1 MNRMH
6 HVAAA
11 IAVGLVVVMAA
22 DASDGEHR
30 SERHDK
36 ARAPL
41 PAQYVQ
47 ECGSCHLPYAPRL
60 LPAESWRQ
68 LTAGLAHHFGVDA
81 SLDGAATE
89 SIASWLAA
97 EARVP
102 RRPEWPPAE
111 NRITRAAW
119 FVRKHREVEPATW
132 RHPAVKS
139 ASNCAACHAGADRG
153 DFDDHA
159 VRIPR

>member
-1 MNRMH
+1 MKLVNRAAG
-6 HVAAA
+6 VFAIAVAAAA
-11 IAVGLVVVMAA
+11 IAG
-22 DASDGEHR
+22 DHETG
-30 SERHDK
+30 RHD
-36 ARAPL
+36 RSRTPL

-68 LTAGLAHHFGVDA
+68 LTGGLARHFGVDA
-81 SLDGAATE
+81 SLDGATTE

-97 EARVP
+97 GAREP
-102 RRPEWPPAE
+102 RRPEPPPAE

-119 FVRKHREVEPATW
+119 FVRKHHEVEPATW
-132 RHPAVKS
+132 RHSAVKS
-139 ASNCAACHAGADRG
+139 ASNCAACHAGAEQG
-153 DFDDHA
+153 DFNERA

>member
-1 MNRMH
+1 MKLVNRAAALVAIA
-6 HVAAA
+6 VAAA
-11 IAVGLVVVMAA
+11 ATAGDREIA
-22 DASDGEHR
+22 HR
-30 SERHDK
+30 DRS
-36 ARAPL
+36 RAPL

-47 ECGSCHLPYAPRL
+47 ECGSCHVPYAPRL
-60 LPAESWRQ
+60 LPAESWRR
-68 LTAGLAHHFGVDA
+68 LTDGLARHFGVDA
-81 SLDGAATE
+81 SLDGATTE

-139 ASNCAACHAGADRG
+139 AANCAACHAGAEQG
-153 DFDDHA
+153 DFNEHA